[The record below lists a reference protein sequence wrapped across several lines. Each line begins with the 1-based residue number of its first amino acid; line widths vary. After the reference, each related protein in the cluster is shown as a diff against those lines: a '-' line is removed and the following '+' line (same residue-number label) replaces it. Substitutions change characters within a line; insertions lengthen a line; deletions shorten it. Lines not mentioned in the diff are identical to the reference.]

1 MKFLE
6 RQIFLFLKRGGGLA
20 SSAIPSQSL
29 AKHDSRSEFGH
40 KSNSNHML
48 SKLKCVLCLCGKINI
63 QTIYMIIGRYIKT
76 DFERFAISGLPWA
89 RRGVENMEEETRLL
103 VILTTNL

>member
-1 MKFLE
+1 MGAVHLFGLLLVLTNSSKYSTGRDKNMNSKYFSWTEVKFLE
-6 RQIFLFLKRGGGLA
+6 RQIFLFLNRGRRLA

-48 SKLKCVLCLCGKINI
+48 SKLKMC
-63 QTIYMIIGRYIKT
+63 
-76 DFERFAISGLPWA
+76 FASLW
-89 RRGVENMEEETRLL
+89 ENKHP
-103 VILTTNL
+103 NHFHNNW